1 MVAYLNLKIN
11 NSDGRENMK
20 LFIISLILSL
30 CACNSLY
37 KCNTGDCFET
47 KSTVEFKE
55 NRDKYTGDFKR
66 GFFEGEGTYFFSNG
80 DKFSGIFQEGKPIKG
95 KYTFTNGSIYIGSF
109 ENGTFN
115 GIGEII
121 YSKLN
126 AYKGEFNNG
135 KITGKGKLEL
145 NFGRT
150 IEGDFL
156 NGKQRK

>member
-1 MVAYLNLKIN
+1 
-11 NSDGRENMK
+11 MK
-20 LFIISLILSL
+20 LFIVLLILSL

-47 KSTVEFKE
+47 KSTVEFKA
-55 NRDKYTGDFKR
+55 NGDKYIGGFRK

-80 DKFSGIFQEGKPIKG
+80 DILSGIFQEGKPIKG
-95 KYTFTNGSIYIGSF
+95 TYTFANGSIYTGNF
-109 ENGTFN
+109 ENNTFN
-115 GIGEII
+115 GIGEIT

-145 NFGRT
+145 NFGRI

-156 NGKQRK
+156 NGAYRNRK